1 MPQEGPLSGLRI
13 LIAEDNAI
21 QAYDLSCLLKSAG
34 AEVIG
39 PVKTVADAL
48 ILAQSA
54 LLTCAVLEGI
64 LRGETIF
71 AAAPAL
77 KERGISII
85 WVTASNDLEELKRDW
100 PEAQIITKPAS
111 TEFLLQSICE
121 TRCFGRRAGPA
132 APA

>member
-21 QAYDLSCLLKSAG
+21 QAYDLSCLLRSAG

-48 ILAQSA
+48 ALAQSA
-54 LLTCAVLEGI
+54 FLTCAVLEVI

-71 AAAPAL
+71 AAARAL

-85 WVTASNDLEELKRDW
+85 WVTGSSDLEVLKRDW
-100 PEAQIITKPAS
+100 PEAQIISKPAS

-121 TRCFGRRAGPA
+121 TRCCGSSAGSIA
-132 APA
+132 SA